1 MNKEKIL
8 EIINNVMD
16 EYELGS
22 DKHKLYIKDNKLYFC
37 SVMYDWFK
45 CELENDTPEE
55 LLKSITTLIMDWA
68 FEINEYKEK

>member
-22 DKHKLYIKDNKLYFC
+22 DSHKLYIKDNKLYFC
-37 SVMYDWFK
+37 SVMYEWFK
-45 CELENDTPEE
+45 CELKNDTPEE
-55 LLKSITTLIMDWA
+55 LLKSIITLIMDWV
-68 FEINEYKEK
+68 FEINEYRE